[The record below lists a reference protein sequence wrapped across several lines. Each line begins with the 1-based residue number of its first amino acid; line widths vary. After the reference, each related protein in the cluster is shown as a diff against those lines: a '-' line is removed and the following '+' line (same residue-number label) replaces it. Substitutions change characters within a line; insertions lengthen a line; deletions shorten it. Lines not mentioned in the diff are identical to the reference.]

1 MNRRKIMN
9 EKELKIH
16 RRDQVNTFLENP
28 QFSIKL
34 GKLDFETDWMKITN
48 EELTEIREI
57 LTK

>member
-1 MNRRKIMN
+1 MN